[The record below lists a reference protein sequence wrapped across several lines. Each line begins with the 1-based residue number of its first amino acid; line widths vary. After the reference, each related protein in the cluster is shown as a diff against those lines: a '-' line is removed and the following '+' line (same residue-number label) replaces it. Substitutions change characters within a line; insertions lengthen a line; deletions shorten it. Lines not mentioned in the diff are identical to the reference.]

1 MQRQPRETKTQ
12 RTDWWKIIGLALLIA
27 GGTLFVENQLHT
39 GWLYYVP
46 FLVLAAFAIW
56 NGVFKKQKRFL
67 LLGVGLLSICLI
79 MFSVFAVN
87 IRNTYTLLGV
97 SFLIVGVCWLVYV
110 FLSKEI
116 NDQYDYWALLLS
128 GIFAGIGAGFLWR
141 EGQFLDFVL
150 WVSLGASVPMLV
162 WGYIKRYFGLLIAGF
177 IILSGGVGVAVA
189 WGEPEIE
196 VSSLTRTGIMLIAFA
211 LGWSGISVL
220 SRRFVDQVAWWPLI
234 PAGVLAMSGGGLLIG
249 GGVGESGQYVGNT
262 LSIAL
267 IILGVYVLLLRSG
280 FHRK

>member
-196 VSSLTRTGIMLIAFA
+196 VSSLTRTGIMLITFA